1 MRNSIHLIY
10 GVMLCILIGI
20 SAIALSAYLPFG
32 SVAIAILIGIIVGN
46 SVNIKEQFQRGI
58 SFSEKHILSL
68 AIALMGVKLDY
79 AILKELGYE
88 SILLIIVAMGV
99 TIFSSVFLAR
109 VMKWNRSLALLL
121 GIGNGICGSSAIAA
135 TEQIIEAHEE
145 DVGLSIA
152 TVNFLGTI
160 GIFLLP
166 FLGTIVLKLPNTETG
181 ILIGNT
187 LQAVGHVTAGGF
199 SISELTGQTATIIKM
214 GRILMLTPIILILLV
229 VFSNKKPD
237 NKPDNKTDNKTDKK
251 GMKTPKVPLFIIA
264 FILFSFIPTFR
275 ILPETHIQ
283 ILEKISYYAL
293 LIAMAAVGLKI
304 TIVSIL
310 RDGKSALL
318 IGSVNF
324 LIQILFSC
332 SVIYFL
338 F

>member
-199 SISELTGQTATIIKM
+199 SISEHTGQTATIIKM

-229 VFSNKKPD
+229 VFSNKKP
-237 NKPDNKTDNKTDKK
+237 DNKTDKK